1 MRFFPLNG
9 RLIFWMF
16 LHLFLTITFAKGD
29 RDMPSS
35 SAPPR
40 GALDKA
46 PLIGYLM
53 LEKTPSE
60 SDSAILDWLESQNE
74 LPAQR
79 LFLSE
84 IHSAAALAS
93 CQAVWVHIPGASA
106 YRKWKKQLEQLRHL
120 KSYFEAGGSLLLTHY
135 AAYLP
140 NDLGIE
146 SRRPEERA
154 IEITNRG
161 FGRKHGFQGFRG
173 HPVLAS
179 LFGGGYI
186 WNAPEDHSE
195 TRVGY
200 FEENWPK
207 EGKVAGVDKS
217 YITVNPDSKLLIE
230 YTSGAGKILAVG
242 GYVHF
247 EKQNLLRL
255 HLESFIGETLR
266 YLAGQAPSAA
276 PTYWIFD
283 ELKPQSFAIS
293 SPPLQPGQN
302 RRLSARQTSPLLLTR
317 EPATENYTETAG
329 RRCLIMGKET
339 GEIDEVWVHPF
350 RVLRDLQIGVIEGDS
365 VAWLKDL
372 PAKVEIRP
380 EAVAQVYETG
390 WGTITQ
396 IVFAAQ
402 EQPGGLLH
410 VSTDSSQPLSLL
422 LKFHCDLRWMWPYRE
437 NALGSLYYA
446 YDAGLNAFHVKDR
459 SGDFYCLIGG
469 DVKPSAHLQGQFVDI
484 EWRSGPEGRDFQQF
498 QGKETAENQVYAAMR
513 FDLNAGN
520 EYTLNFAIAGT
531 DRGPAEAERTY
542 RELLANPL
550 DAYNRAASH
559 YQNLLAT
566 KTTIISPDSVFN
578 EGYQWALAATDR
590 FFVNTPDLGSALM
603 AGFGPTSRGWD
614 GGHRVNGRP
623 GYGWYFGRDGAW
635 SGFALT
641 AYEEFAQVKAQL
653 QFFAKFQ
660 DIDGK
665 ILHEL
670 TSSGASH
677 YDAADSSP
685 LYLVLAAHY
694 LRASGDREFIRTLWP
709 SLKKALDFMYSTDT
723 DGDGLIEN
731 TNVGHGWI
739 EGGKL
744 YGAHVTLYMAGCWAE
759 ALRSAAFIAAQVGE
773 TVLAQQYHRDTE
785 QVVEIIHRDFWNEE
799 TRFLNYGKRV
809 DGSYEESRT
818 VLPAVLLAFNLVEEE
833 KTGRMLEEWAG
844 NGFSPDW
851 GIRIIGA
858 DSPYFNPTGYH
869 YGSVWPLF
877 TGWAG
882 LAEYQYGR
890 SVQGFT
896 RIMNNLLIY
905 RCWGLGY
912 VEEVMHGTEYRPAGV
927 CPHQCWS
934 ETNVLHP
941 ALSGMAGIEADAP
954 RNRLGLKP
962 RFPLHWDR
970 AAVKNIR
977 VGGAVID
984 LEFRREKNLTTYQ
997 LALREGRAISIDL
1010 QPEIPE
1016 GMEITA
1022 IEIAGKSQPLSQR
1035 GPRGLLAAAV
1045 SFTLENTAMVQLRH
1059 RGGIGMVPLVAQPQP
1074 GDSSQG
1080 YRIINTR
1087 LEGNRYHITLEGKS
1101 GGRGVFYLKTFG
1113 VSIKR
1118 AEGGEI
1124 IPAPGEG
1131 VWELTVRFDED
1142 AAGYSR
1148 KALIVEW

>member
-1 MRFFPLNG
+1 
-9 RLIFWMF
+9 
-16 LHLFLTITFAKGD
+16 
-29 RDMPSS
+29 MPSS
-35 SAPPR
+35 SAMPR
-40 GALDKA
+40 GAVDTA
-46 PLIGYLM
+46 PVIGYLM
-53 LEKTPSE
+53 RDQTPSE
-60 SDSAILDWLESQNE
+60 SDSAILHWLDSQKE

-79 LFLSE
+79 LFLPE
-84 IHSAAALAS
+84 IHSPAALAG
-93 CQAVWVHIPGASA
+93 CKAVWVHIPDASA
-106 YRKWKKQLEQLRHL
+106 YQEWKKYLEKLGYL
-120 KSYFEAGGSLLLTHY
+120 KSYFENGGALLLTHY

-154 IEITNRG
+154 IEIKNRG

-173 HPVLAS
+173 HPALAV

-186 WNAPEDHSE
+186 WDALEDHSE
-195 TRVGY
+195 IRVGY
-200 FEENWPK
+200 FEEHWPQ

-230 YTSGAGKILAVG
+230 YAAGAGKILAVG

-247 EKQNLLRL
+247 EKKNHLRQ
-255 HLESFIGETLR
+255 HLERFINDALH
-266 YLAGQAPSAA
+266 YLGGTAQSTA
-276 PTYWIFD
+276 PTYWIYD
-283 ELKPQSFAIS
+283 ELKPQSFSIVS
-293 SPPLQPGQN
+293 KPLQLGQN
-302 RRLSARQTSPLLLTR
+302 RLLDARQPSTLLLTR
-317 EPATENYTETAG
+317 EPATENYTESAG
-329 RRCLIMGKET
+329 RRCLIMGRET

-350 RVLRDLQIGVIEGDS
+350 RALRDLQIGVIEGDS
-365 VAWLKDL
+365 VTWLKNL

-380 EAVAQVYETG
+380 EAVAQVYETL
-390 WGTITQ
+390 WGKITQ
-396 IVFAAQ
+396 IVFAGP
-402 EQPGGLLH
+402 EQPGGILH
-410 VSTDSSQPLSLL
+410 ISAASSQPLSLL
-422 LKFHCDLRWMWPYRE
+422 LKFRCDLRWMWPYRE
-437 NALGSLYYA
+437 NALGCLYYA
-446 YDAGLNAFHVKDR
+446 YDAGLGALHLKDR
-459 SGDFYCLIGG
+459 SGDFYCIFGG
-469 DVKPSAHLQGQFVDI
+469 DLKPSARLQGQFEDI
-484 EWRSGPEGRDFQQF
+484 EWRSGQF
-498 QGKETAENQVYAAMR
+498 QGNETAENQVYAAFR

-520 EYTLNFAIAGT
+520 DYTLNFTIAGT
-531 DRGPAEAERTY
+531 DQGRAEAEQAY
-542 RELLANPL
+542 RQLLGNPL
-550 DAYNRAASH
+550 EAYNRAASH
-559 YQNLLAT
+559 YRDLLAT
-566 KTTIISPDSVFN
+566 KTAISSPDPVFN
-578 EGYQWALAATDR
+578 EGYQWALAATER
-590 FFVNTPDLGSALM
+590 FFVHTPDLGSALM

-614 GGHRVNGRP
+614 GGHRINGRP

-635 SGFALT
+635 SGFALA
-641 AYEEFAQVKAQL
+641 AYGEFEQVKAQL

-660 DIDGK
+660 DLDGK
-665 ILHEL
+665 IVHEL
-670 TSSGASH
+670 TSSGAAH

-694 LRASGDREFIRTLWP
+694 LRASGDRQFIRTLWP
-709 SLKKALDFMYSTDT
+709 SLKNALDFMYSTDT

-759 ALRSAAFIAAQVGE
+759 ALKSAAFIAAQLGE
-773 TVLAQQYHRDTE
+773 TALANQYRRDAE
-785 QVVEIIHRDFWNEE
+785 KVVEIIRRDFWNEQ
-799 TRFLNYGKRV
+799 TRFLNYGKRI
-809 DGSYEESRT
+809 DGTYEESRT
-818 VLPAVLLAFNLVEEE
+818 VLPAVLLGFNLVEDD
-833 KTGRMLEEWAG
+833 KTVQMFDEWAG
-844 NGFSPDW
+844 NSFSPDW
-851 GIRIIGA
+851 GIRIIGS

-877 TGWAG
+877 TGWAS

-905 RCWGLGY
+905 RHWGLGY

-1022 IEIAGKSQPLSQR
+1022 IEIAGQSQPLSQR
-1035 GPRGLLAAAV
+1035 GKRGLLAGPV
-1045 SFTLENTAMVQLRH
+1045 SFTLENTATVQLRH
-1059 RGGIGMVPLVAQPQP
+1059 RGGIGMIPLVAQPQP

>member
-1 MRFFPLNG
+1 
-9 RLIFWMF
+9 
-16 LHLFLTITFAKGD
+16 
-29 RDMPSS
+29 MPSS
-35 SAPPR
+35 SATPR

-53 LEKTPSE
+53 PEKTPSE
-60 SDSAILDWLESQNE
+60 SDSAILHWLESQKE
-74 LPAQR
+74 LSAQQI
-79 LFLSE
+79 FLAE
-84 IHSAAALAS
+84 IKSAAALAS

-106 YRKWKKQLEQLRHL
+106 YRKWKKQLEQVRHL

-135 AAYLP
+135 AAFLLH
-140 NDLGIE
+140 DLGIE

-154 IEITNRG
+154 ITINNRG

-173 HPVLAS
+173 HPALAA

-186 WNAPEDHSE
+186 WDAPEDHSE

-200 FEENWPK
+200 FEDNWPK
-207 EGKVAGVDKS
+207 EGKVAAVDKS
-217 YITVNPDSKLLIE
+217 YITVNPGSKLLIE
-230 YTSGAGKILAVG
+230 YTAGQGKILAVG

-247 EKQNLLRL
+247 EKKNLLRP
-255 HLESFIGETLR
+255 HLEQFTLDALR
-266 YLAGQAPSAA
+266 YLTGPAQNSPA
-276 PTYWIFD
+276 TYWVYD
-283 ELKPQSFAIS
+283 ELKLQSFSIS
-293 SPPLQPGQN
+293 SPPLQPSQN
-302 RRLSARQTSPLLLTR
+302 RRLEARQPSPLLLTR

-350 RVLRDLQIGVIEGDS
+350 RALRDLQIGVIEGDS

-372 PAKVEIRP
+372 PARVEIRP
-380 EAVAQVYETG
+380 EAVAQVYETH
-390 WGTITQ
+390 WGQITQ
-396 IVFAAQ
+396 IVFAALD
-402 EQPGGLLH
+402 QPGGMVHL
-410 VSTDSSQPLSLL
+410 SADSPQHLSLL
-422 LKFHCDLRWMWPYRE
+422 IKFRCDLRWMWPYRE
-437 NALGSLYYA
+437 NALGSLYYG
-446 YDAGLNAFHVKDR
+446 YDAGLHALHVKDR
-459 SGDFYCLIGG
+459 SGDFYCLFGG
-469 DVKPSAHLQGQFVDI
+469 DVPPSAHLQGQFDEI
-484 EWRSGPEGRDFQQF
+484 EWRSGPEGMDSYQF
-498 QGKETAENQVYAAMR
+498 QGKETAENQVYAAWR
-513 FDLNAGN
+513 FDLNSGN
-520 EYTLNFAIAGT
+520 DYTLNIAVAGT
-531 DRGPAEAERTY
+531 DRGQAEAEQTY
-542 RELLANPL
+542 QSLLENPL
-550 DAYNRAASH
+550 DVYNRAAAH
-559 YQNLLAT
+559 YQNLLASR
-566 KTTIISPDSVFN
+566 TTIISPDSVFN
-578 EGYQWALAATDR
+578 EGYRWALAATER
-590 FFVNTPDLGSALM
+590 FFVHTPDLGSALM

-641 AYEEFAQVKAQL
+641 ACGEFEQVKAQL

-665 ILHEL
+665 IVHEL
-670 TSSGASH
+670 TSSGAAH

-694 LRASGDREFIRTLWP
+694 LRASGDREFIQILWP

-759 ALRSAAFIAAQVGE
+759 ALRSAAFIAAQLGE
-773 TVLAQQYHRDTE
+773 ITLANQYRRDAE
-785 QVVEIIHRDFWNEE
+785 KVVEIIQRDFWNEQ
-799 TRFLNYGKRV
+799 TRFLNYGKRI
-809 DGSYEESRT
+809 DGTYEESRT
-818 VLPAVLLAFNLVEEE
+818 VLPAVLLGFNLIEED
-833 KTGRMLEEWAG
+833 KTKHMLEEWAG

-851 GIRIIGA
+851 GIRIIST

-877 TGWAG
+877 TGWAA

-905 RCWGLGY
+905 RHWGLGY
-912 VEEVMHGTEYRPAGV
+912 VEEVMHGMEYQPAGV

-941 ALSGMAGIEADAP
+941 ALSGMVGMEADAP
-954 RNRLGLKP
+954 QNRLGLKP
-962 RFPLHWDR
+962 RFPLHWDH
-970 AAVKNIR
+970 ASVKNIR

-984 LEFRREKNLTTYQ
+984 LEFRRENNLTTYQ
-997 LALREGRAISIDL
+997 FRLPEGKAITVDL

-1022 IEIAGKSQPLSQR
+1022 IEIDGKSQPLSQR
-1035 GPRGLLAAAV
+1035 GKRGLPAAPV
-1045 SFTLENTAMVQLRH
+1045 SFILKKAATVQYRH

-1074 GDSSQG
+1074 GDSSGG
-1080 YRIINTR
+1080 YRIINAR
-1087 LEGNRYHITLEGKS
+1087 LEGNRYHVTLEGKS

-1118 AEGGEI
+1118 AEGGDLK
-1124 IPAPGEG
+1124 PASGEG
-1131 VWELTVRFDED
+1131 VWKLAVRFDEN
-1142 AAGYSR
+1142 AAGYS
-1148 KALIVEW
+1148 KKSLIVEW